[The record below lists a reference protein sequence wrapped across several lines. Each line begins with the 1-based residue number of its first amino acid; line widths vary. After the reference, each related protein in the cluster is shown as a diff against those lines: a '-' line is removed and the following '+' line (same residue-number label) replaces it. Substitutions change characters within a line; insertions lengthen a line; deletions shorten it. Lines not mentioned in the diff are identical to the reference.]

1 MTLWSGSWTI
11 ACCSDGRIGGLMA
24 KVAAA
29 PPPKMT
35 LGQLSSMKLKT
46 VDALFVVGVGL
57 VAMGMVVGIAV
68 R

>member
-1 MTLWSGSWTI
+1 
-11 ACCSDGRIGGLMA
+11 MA

-35 LGQLSSMKLKT
+35 LGQLSSMKLKG
-46 VDALFVVGVGL
+46 VDALFVVGIGL

>member
-11 ACCSDGRIGGLMA
+11 ACCCHGRTGGFMA

-29 PPPKMT
+29 PPKMT
-35 LGQLSSMKLKT
+35 LGQLWRMKLKT
-46 VDALFVVGVGL
+46 VDALFVLGAGL
-57 VAMGMVVGIAV
+57 VAAGMVVGIAV